1 VTMKISDSAK
11 LMAGCV
17 LAAALVGCSTPEEKA
32 AYATRDAARADL
44 KIKEERLKMI
54 DQYKACVSD
63 AGGDAQK
70 AEACDSILKAI
81 EALK

>member
-1 VTMKISDSAK
+1 MKIGHSAN
-11 LMAGCV
+11 LVAGCV
-17 LAAALVGCSTPEEKA
+17 LATALVGCSTPEEKA

-54 DQYKACVSD
+54 DQYKACVKD
-63 AGGDAQK
+63 AGGYAQNT
-70 AEACDSILKAI
+70 EACDGILKAI